1 MELDFDIDPEVQTL
15 LFVLFFFSLLID
27 GLIIW
32 EDFSIDS
39 VVTQDICIDR
49 DIKKIDALPASKAIN
64 EQHIANRL
72 QYSLRVSLSCKKNAT
87 TSFCIGLSFELTLHA
102 SQEYLSILYLRMSE
116 NFKIV
121 LRGRVVLHRNLAD
134 DLKYLEY
141 ILYKPQSGG
150 HVEVAFIFSVMLFS
164 FFL

>member
-1 MELDFDIDPEVQTL
+1 MELDFDTDPEVQTL

-72 QYSLRVSLSCKKNAT
+72 QYSLRVSQL
-87 TSFCIGLSFELTLHA
+87 
-102 SQEYLSILYLRMSE
+102 
-116 NFKIV
+116 NFK
-121 LRGRVVLHRNLAD
+121 
-134 DLKYLEY
+134 K
-141 ILYKPQSGG
+141 
-150 HVEVAFIFSVMLFS
+150 
-164 FFL
+164 